1 MFWKLLIGPLA
12 IIITFV
18 VMSFLFF
25 FPWMEEHL
33 LQNQAIQL
41 KAFAR
46 QIEPFALVSLK
57 DGSMT
62 SNVRPIGQASFEWKI
77 FNADGKELGQSVANS
92 STPTEVTQALTG
104 TEVHSLKR
112 LSNSEPRSQMI
123 AIPLM
128 QESKIAGVILVSDST
143 SQMDQFVRRTRGILI
158 SGLGLSLLISVLI
171 AATLSSRWSRR
182 LANLRQSVALLTTPV
197 HSTSVPHPEI
207 MGEFGDL
214 SRTLDQ
220 VRVELSRQIR
230 GIDQVRRDLQS
241 MLETIPE
248 AVIAIDAEQRVLFAN
263 ASTYRLFGLPPHD
276 ISGQKLWEILRQPGL
291 QDAVSL
297 TFASKEQ
304 TSTEFEIRTPPRVLS
319 FRGRSLTV
327 GSGHGIIIVLHDIT
341 ELRRLERL
349 RQDFF
354 ASVSHELKTP
364 LAAIKA
370 YTETLLDADLE
381 KGGIVERFLQRIE
394 EQADRLHVLV
404 IDMLMLAR
412 VESEDHGFDI
422 RPIDAKSVVASS
434 IDLFREKAQAKG
446 IEVSVHLADD
456 SGTVLADVEGLGM
469 IVRNLVDNAIKYT
482 GTGGRVNISM
492 RRDANLLVME
502 VADTGGGIPPE
513 DLTRIFE
520 RFYRVD
526 KARSRELGGTG
537 LGLSIVKHLV
547 QRFAGTVSVRSRL
560 NEGSVFTVSL
570 PRAADSAP
578 GSVLHRFE
586 QEVTTS

>member
-1 MFWKLLIGPLA
+1 I
-12 IIITFV
+12 
-18 VMSFLFF
+18 
-25 FPWMEEHL
+25 
-33 LQNQAIQL
+33 
-41 KAFAR
+41 
-46 QIEPFALVSLK
+46 
-57 DGSMT
+57 
-62 SNVRPIGQASFEWKI
+62 
-77 FNADGKELGQSVANS
+77 
-92 STPTEVTQALTG
+92 
-104 TEVHSLKR
+104 HSLPV
-112 LSNSEPRSQMI
+112 PRQ
-123 AIPLM
+123 
-128 QESKIAGVILVSDST
+128 
-143 SQMDQFVRRTRGILI
+143 
-158 SGLGLSLLISVLI
+158 
-171 AATLSSRWSRR
+171 
-182 LANLRQSVALLTTPV
+182 
-197 HSTSVPHPEI
+197 EI
-207 MGEFGDL
+207 MGEFGEL

-220 VRVELSRQIR
+220 VRMELSRQIR

-327 GSGHGIIIVLHDIT
+327 GSGSGIIIVLHDIT

-381 KGGIVERFLQRIE
+381 KGGVVERFLQRIE

-434 IDLFREKAQAKG
+434 IDLFQEKAQAKE
-446 IEVSVHLADD
+446 IEVSVQLAND
-456 SGTVLADVEGLGM
+456 SGMVLADVEGLGM

-482 GTGGRVNISM
+482 GAGGRVNITM
-492 RRDANLLVME
+492 RRDANLLVLE

-578 GSVLHRFE
+578 GSALHRFE

>member
-12 IIITFV
+12 IIVTLA

-25 FPWMEEHL
+25 FPWLDERL
-33 LQNQAIQL
+33 IDDQTAQL
-41 KAFAR
+41 KEFAR
-46 QIEPFALVSLK
+46 QIEPFARKSLK
-57 DGSMT
+57 ERSIEP
-62 SNVRPIGQASFEWKI
+62 RQH
-77 FNADGKELGQSVANS
+77 ADGRALLGWKLFDLDGKQLGQEGAPASASAEVTEALSGKESVSFKRMSAAEPRLLSVAVPIIEDNKTAGAILLTD
-92 STPTEVTQALTG
+92 STAEIDQFIRRARALLIGALMLSLVIAVVIAVAVSNRWTTQLANMRQAVARLTAPNDA
-104 TEVHSLKR
+104 S
-112 LSNSEPRSQMI
+112 
-123 AIPLM
+123 
-128 QESKIAGVILVSDST
+128 QESLRDST
-143 SQMDQFVRRTRGILI
+143 
-158 SGLGLSLLISVLI
+158 
-171 AATLSSRWSRR
+171 
-182 LANLRQSVALLTTPV
+182 N
-197 HSTSVPHPEI
+197 
-207 MGEFGDL
+207 EFGEL
-214 SRTLDQ
+214 SRTVDQ
-220 VRVELSRQIR
+220 VRAELSRQIR

-297 TFASKEQ
+297 TFASQEQ

-327 GSGHGIIIVLHDIT
+327 GSGRGIIIVLHDIT
-341 ELRRLERL
+341 ELRRLERM

-381 KGGIVERFLQRIE
+381 RGGVVERFLQRIE

-434 IDLFREKAQAKG
+434 IDLFHEKAQAKR
-446 IEVSVHLADD
+446 IDVSVHLAED
-456 SGTVLADVEGLGM
+456 SGMVLADVEGVGM

-482 GTGGRVNISM
+482 GSGGRVSITT
-492 RRDANLLVME
+492 RREANQLVME

-547 QRFAGTVSVRSRL
+547 QRFGGTVSVRSRL

-570 PRAADSAP
+570 PRVADSAP
-578 GSVLHRFE
+578 GSSLHRFE

>member
-1 MFWKLLIGPLA
+1 MFWKLLAGPLA
-12 IIITFV
+12 IITILAV
-18 VMSFLFF
+18 ASFLFF
-25 FPWMEEHL
+25 FPWLDKHL
-33 LQNQAIQL
+33 LADHENALREYADQV
-41 KAFAR
+41 
-46 QIEPFALVSLK
+46 EPFVRHQISQSSSASPLTSSSA
-57 DGSMT
+57 SMLRVTVLGPEGQMPGVAAT
-62 SNVRPIGQASFEWKI
+62 SSPPPEIAE
-77 FNADGKELGQSVANS
+77 
-92 STPTEVTQALTG
+92 ALTG
-104 TEVHSLKR
+104 KEGFSLRR
-112 LSNSEPRSQMI
+112 LSSSEPRLMSLARPIDDEGKRVGILHLSQPT
-123 AIPLM
+123 AD
-128 QESKIAGVILVSDST
+128 V
-143 SQMDQFVRRTRGILI
+143 DQIVRRTRFALVA
-158 SGLGLSLLISVLI
+158 SLLI
-171 AATLSSRWSRR
+171 AALLAGVISASMASRWSSR
-182 LANLRQSVALLTTPV
+182 LTLMRHAVARLTSPSFGASAPGIERV
-197 HSTSVPHPEI
+197 D
-207 MGEFGDL
+207 EFGEL
-214 SRTLDQ
+214 SRTVDH
-220 VRVELSRQIR
+220 VREELSRQIR

-297 TFASKEQ
+297 TFAGKEQ
-304 TSTEFEIRTPPRVLS
+304 TSTEFEIRHPPRVLS

-327 GSGHGIIIVLHDIT
+327 GSGRGIIIVLHDVT
-341 ELRRLERL
+341 ELRRLERM

-370 YTETLLDADLE
+370 YTETLLDGDIE
-381 KGGIVERFLQRIE
+381 KGGIVERFLKRIE

-422 RPIDAKSVVASS
+422 RPIDVHGSVSSS
-434 IDLFREKAQAKG
+434 IDPFREKAEAKR
-446 IEVSVHLADD
+446 IELVVTLADD
-456 SGTVLADVEGLGM
+456 SGTVLADSEGVGM

-482 GTGGRVNISM
+482 GSGGRVGIATK
-492 RRDANLLVME
+492 RDALQTIIE
-502 VADTGGGIPPE
+502 VSDTGSGIPPE

-547 QRFAGTVSVRSRL
+547 QRFGGTVSVRSRL

-570 PRAADSAP
+570 PRALDAGP
-578 GSVLHRFE
+578 GSGLHRFE
-586 QEVTTS
+586 QEVTT